1 MSAYLLMENGEIFK
15 GKSIGYKGIC
25 VGEVVFNTSMSGYQE
40 ILTDPSYKGQIVA
53 MTYPQIGN
61 YGTNKS
67 DKESEKPFVE
77 GFIVKEM
84 SYIASNFRSEYTLNE
99 YLTKNRIVGIENI
112 DTRKLTKIIREKGS
126 LSGAIVSSEKE
137 INEAKKL
144 IDKYSIVGE
153 DMVRF
158 VTTKKPYEYKEK
170 LFRFDF
176 ENKIDMKI
184 VNNKRVVALDF
195 GIKTNILRYLNEV
208 GFNVVVMPAY
218 SSYEEI
224 KSQKPDALFL
234 SNGPG
239 DPRGIDNKW
248 ITEYK
253 KAMEELPTFGICFGH
268 QIIARCFD
276 LEVYKMKFG
285 HHGANHP
292 VEDLENGTISVTAQN
307 HNYAV
312 DEKSVK
318 DRNFMV
324 THINLN
330 DRTIEGMKHKELPL
344 MSVQHHPEASPGPH
358 DAKYLF
364 ERFAAMVENNQ
375 RRVL

>member
-84 SYIASNFRSEYTLNE
+84 SYIASNFRSEDTLNE

-158 VTTKKPYEYKEK
+158 VTTKKPYEYKDK

>member
-1 MSAYLLMENGEIFK
+1 MSAYLLLENGEIFK

-61 YGTNKS
+61 YGTNSS
-67 DKESEKPFVE
+67 DMESKKPFVE

-84 SYIASNFRSEYTLNE
+84 SYITSNFRSEDTLNE

-126 LSGAIVSSEKE
+126 LIGAITSYEEK
-137 INEAKKL
+137 IDEAKKL
-144 IDKYSIVGE
+144 IDEYSIVGK

-158 VTTKKPYEYKEK
+158 VTTKKPYEYSER

-176 ENKIDMKI
+176 ENKINMKT
-184 VNNKRVVALDF
+184 VHNKRVVALDF

-224 KSQKPDALFL
+224 KYQKPDALFL

-239 DPRGIDNKW
+239 DPRGVDDKW
-248 ITEYK
+248 IIEYK
-253 KAMEELPTFGICFGH
+253 KAIEEFPTFGICFGH

-276 LEVYKMKFG
+276 LKVYKMKFG

-292 VEDLENGTISVTAQN
+292 VEDLESGTISVTAQN

-312 DEKSVK
+312 DENSIK
-318 DRNFMV
+318 DRNFLV

-330 DRTIEGMKHKELPL
+330 DRTIEGMRHKELPL

-375 RRVL
+375 RSIL

>member
-84 SYIASNFRSEYTLNE
+84 SYIASNFRSEDTLNE